1 MDFFLNFF
9 LQVVSLNTLFIL
21 VFAFCPYHIGHFT
34 IAGFKLKSYISGAH
48 FEGMLTTLCGYC
60 IIGICLVIL
69 HSFTKLLRFRKFSRI
84 FGLCYVVVK
93 VALLLVIEI
102 VAFPVICGWW
112 LDICSLALFD
122 ATLKDRQASYHQSP
136 MASIFMVSCISFS
149 IIYQVS
155 TQMKNIF
162 FYFLALASWYGLR
175 FLFCL
180 LCNLTEG
187 SVKARSFVVFT

>member
-1 MDFFLNFF
+1 M
-9 LQVVSLNTLFIL
+9 
-21 VFAFCPYHIGHFT
+21 
-34 IAGFKLKSYISGAH
+34 KSYISGAH

-136 MASIFMVSCISFS
+136 MASIFMVSCVILFWNTYPRVRYPKVND
-149 IIYQVS
+149 IP
-155 TQMKNIF
+155 IF
-162 FYFLALASWYGLR
+162 PFPSY
-175 FLFCL
+175 
-180 LCNLTEG
+180 T
-187 SVKARSFVVFT
+187 K